1 MKLIPKRKTPELVV
15 PRVGGGDWSLAEQN
29 SDKFLML
36 VFYRGYHCPICK
48 IYLQKLNSLLD
59 EASNVGISV
68 FTISGD
74 TLERASNSRAEW
86 DVGDLGIGYGMTV
99 DQMNDWGLYV
109 SASIKEEEPE
119 LFGEPGLFLIRPDQT
134 VYYAAYN
141 SMPIG
146 RPDPKEVIEFV
157 KFALEKDYPSRGE
170 RTTGGLHSANP

>member
-1 MKLIPKRKTPELVV
+1 MKLLPKRKTPALVV
-15 PRVGGGDWSLAEQN
+15 SQIGGGKWSLTEQKP
-29 SDKFLML
+29 DKFLML

-48 IYLQKLNSLLD
+48 SYLQKLNSLLD
-59 EASNVGISV
+59 DASNLGISV

-74 TLERASNSRAEW
+74 TQERALKSRAEW
-86 DVGDLGIGYGMTV
+86 CVGDLGVGYGMTV

-109 SASIKEEEPE
+109 SAAIKEEEPE
-119 LFGEPGLFLIRPDQT
+119 FFGEPALFLIKPDQT

-141 SMPIG
+141 SMPVG

>member
-74 TLERASNSRAEW
+74 TLERASNSRAEC

-109 SASIKEEEPE
+109 SASIKEEEPD
-119 LFGEPGLFLIRPDQT
+119 LFGELGLFLIRPEQT

-141 SMPIG
+141 SMTIG
-146 RPDPKEVIEFV
+146 PPDPKEVIEFV
-157 KFALEKDYPSRGE
+157 KFALEVDYPSRGE